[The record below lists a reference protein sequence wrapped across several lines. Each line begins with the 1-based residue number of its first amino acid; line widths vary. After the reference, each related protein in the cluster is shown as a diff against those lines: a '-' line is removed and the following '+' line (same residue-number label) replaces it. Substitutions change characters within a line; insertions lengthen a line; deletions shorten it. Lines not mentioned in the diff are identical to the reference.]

1 MSDIKTPEFLLKE
14 YERISEAH
22 FNTSNQISLFF
33 RYYLTLM
40 SVPALLL
47 LYINKDITTVE
58 NIFDPLVMFPLKPH
72 IGWLCII
79 ISLIG
84 VSLTIFLTKLKF

>member
-40 SVPALLL
+40 SVPALL
-47 LYINKDITTVE
+47 
-58 NIFDPLVMFPLKPH
+58 
-72 IGWLCII
+72 
-79 ISLIG
+79 
-84 VSLTIFLTKLKF
+84 